1 LAPVSSSKIIVLFS
15 ITSSLLRCVSLI
27 LSIAHNI
34 LAIYAILS
42 DILFMLND
50 FLITRDVLDYLTLY
64 LNSRQ
69 EALPVIETDIEQYR
83 QRQHMSYE
91 QWWALLDKLASM
103 DQTPALGLE
112 IGKLISVKD
121 CGVLGYLFKTSRNIG
136 DALKCFKRFQG
147 LIYAGSQADLKVID
161 DQCVALVWEPDYGYS
176 SQISD
181 ALLLSAM
188 INIVRELVYPQKL
201 NLSSVHFTQT
211 IPEAELPIYKAFFQ
225 CEIKIRQTRLSLSFS
240 RSDLSLSIPHVDTT
254 LHNILGQ
261 QAQELLKHLP
271 ESDDFLV
278 RLRDTLIRC
287 LHEGIA
293 DAKVI
298 ARQMGLSERTLHRR
312 LKEKHRL
319 YRDVLKEIRKSMA
332 IRYLGE
338 PKLTLPEIA
347 LLLGYSEQSTF
358 SRAFK
363 EWYGLAPLQYKKRF
377 LL

>member
-1 LAPVSSSKIIVLFS
+1 
-15 ITSSLLRCVSLI
+15 
-27 LSIAHNI
+27 
-34 LAIYAILS
+34 
-42 DILFMLND
+42 MLND
-50 FLITRDVLDYLTLY
+50 FFITRDVLDYLSLY
-64 LNSRQ
+64 LASKDRDFPEFRQ
-69 EALPVIETDIEQYR
+69 EIEYYR
-83 QRQHMSYE
+83 LKQNMSYE
-91 QWWALLDKLASM
+91 QWWALLAKLAQL
-103 DQTPALGLE
+103 DATPALGLA
-112 IGKLISVKD
+112 IGKNISVQD

-147 LIYAGSQADLKVID
+147 LIYAGSQADLVVLD
-161 DQCVALVWEPDYGYS
+161 EHSVSLVWEPDFGYS

-188 INIVRELVYPQKL
+188 VNIVRELIHPEQL
-201 NLSSVHFTQT
+201 NLSCVSFTQE
-211 IPEAELPIYKAFFQ
+211 IPEADFELYQEFFNCQ
-225 CEIKIRQTRLSLSFS
+225 VKERQAKLSLSFS
-240 RSDLSLSIPHVDTT
+240 RYDLAINIPHVDST
-254 LHNILGQ
+254 LHHILGQ
-261 QAQELLKHLP
+261 QAEELLKHLP

-287 LHEGIA
+287 LHEGFA
-293 DAKVI
+293 DARIVAK
-298 ARQMGLSERTLHRR
+298 QMGLSERTLHRR
-312 LKEKHRL
+312 LKSKHRL

-377 LL
+377 MV